1 MKEHRGYDY
10 QDVVVLMAYLWGTNG
25 VAAFWYVLR
34 PLLGQVGLTPVV
46 QGVILFFPVAIYT
59 PGDKL

>member
-1 MKEHRGYDY
+1 
-10 QDVVVLMAYLWGTNG
+10 MAYLWGTNG

-46 QGVILFFPVAIYT
+46 SGVILFFSRPSRPTLGIFGQGLAF
-59 PGDKL
+59 GLLKG